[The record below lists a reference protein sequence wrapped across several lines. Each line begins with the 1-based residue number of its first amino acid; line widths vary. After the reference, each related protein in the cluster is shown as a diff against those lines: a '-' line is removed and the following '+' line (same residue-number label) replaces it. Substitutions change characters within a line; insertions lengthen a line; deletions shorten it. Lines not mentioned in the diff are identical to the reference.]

1 MVDYSCDK
9 NTDILIECLSFF
21 ILFKVCKE
29 GSAEID
35 CKDKCF
41 FPFNE
46 LNCQSACNCTE
57 KDCDHVKGCKRKSK
71 GILPSLFSDIS
82 FFVMNK
88 NYKL

>member
-41 FPFNE
+41 FPFN
-46 LNCQSACNCTE
+46 
-57 KDCDHVKGCKRKSK
+57 
-71 GILPSLFSDIS
+71 
-82 FFVMNK
+82 
-88 NYKL
+88 